1 MCRYIM
7 RTSINIVD
15 TLLHKAARLTGIKDK
30 TLLLKLGLEALIQ
43 RENSKKLARFGGTEK
58 KLKRIPRRRMQE
70 L

>member
-1 MCRYIM
+1 M

-43 RENSKKLARFGGTEK
+43 RENSKKLTRFGGTEK

>member
-1 MCRYIM
+1 M
-7 RTSINIVD
+7 RTSQTIVD
-15 TLLHKAARLTGIKDK
+15 TLLHKAAQLTGITDK

-43 RENSKKLARFGGTEK
+43 RENSKKLTRFGGTEK

>member
-15 TLLHKAARLTGIKDK
+15 ALLHKAARLTGITDK

-43 RENSKKLARFGGTEK
+43 RENSKKLTRFGGTEK
-58 KLKRIPRRRMQE
+58 KLKRIPRRRIQE

>member
-1 MCRYIM
+1 M

-15 TLLHKAARLTGIKDK
+15 ALLHKATRLTGIKDK
-30 TLLLKLGLEALIQ
+30 TLLLKLRLEALIQ
-43 RENSKKLARFGGTEK
+43 RENNKKLTRFGGTEK

>member
-1 MCRYIM
+1 M

-15 TLLHKAARLTGIKDK
+15 ALLHKTTRLTGIKDK

-43 RENSKKLARFGGTEK
+43 RGNSKKHVKFGGTEK

>member
-1 MCRYIM
+1 M

-15 TLLHKAARLTGIKDK
+15 ALLHKATRLTGIKDK

-58 KLKRIPRRRMQE
+58 KLMRIPRRRMQE